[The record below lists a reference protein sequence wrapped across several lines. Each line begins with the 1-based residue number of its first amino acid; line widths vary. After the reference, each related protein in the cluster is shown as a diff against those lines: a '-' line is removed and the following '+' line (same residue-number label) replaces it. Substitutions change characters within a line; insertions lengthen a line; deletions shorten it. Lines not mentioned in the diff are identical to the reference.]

1 MSDKF
6 FCPEDHK
13 STYKKIRIF
22 SYCEIN
28 IIHNV
33 LVMNQGQVLRERSIQ
48 TLLLQSCT
56 WRISSACSGR
66 QCDRG
71 DRVARNG
78 ERREKAEEREMIEE
92 LYLEGLIFGI

>member
-56 WRISSACSGR
+56 WRISLACSGR
-66 QCDRG
+66 QYDRG
-71 DRVARNG
+71 DRVTR
-78 ERREKAEEREMIEE
+78 
-92 LYLEGLIFGI
+92 